1 LWVDADNNL
10 WVDSKEELY
19 LTEAVELA
27 MDCCLIDRVAAAAV
41 VVQHLGLGG
50 HAAIILTE

>member
-1 LWVDADNNL
+1 MDADNNL